1 MLRTVGAVLIGGSAA
16 LMGFSLARQRRRQ
29 LAAVSAL
36 RDLLLRMQQKAAFYR
51 LPLPA
56 LLRELSE
63 EEMGPCADFCADA
76 AARLEENR
84 RYTAEAVLRGC
95 LRRAGDLGLP
105 EDALPGCERLFRTLA
120 RTDSAH
126 LDEALG
132 RVVGELD
139 ELEVR
144 LRDEVRRRGRCS
156 CAIGVCGGL
165 ALIILLV

>member
-1 MLRTVGAVLIGGSAA
+1 
-16 LMGFSLARQRRRQ
+16 
-29 LAAVSAL
+29 
-36 RDLLLRMQQKAAFYR
+36 
-51 LPLPA
+51 
-56 LLRELSE
+56 
-63 EEMGPCADFCADA
+63 MGPCADFCADA

-84 RYTAEAVLRGC
+84 RYTAEAVLRSC